1 MRSGKAATKS
11 AYVGAGAGLMLF
23 ALVGLLPS
31 SFFGGMVG
39 INIAG
44 GLFGFPVT
52 SDILPRVTVALSML
66 LGVLITG
73 SVFVLCG
80 AMIGWTMGNLIEAF
94 PAHAYFTGRREAKK
108 PTGEDAGQRDSD

>member
-1 MRSGKAATKS
+1 MKSRNAAKKA

-44 GLFGFPVT
+44 GLFGFPLT
-52 SDILPRVTVALSML
+52 SDLLPRVTVALSML

-73 SVFVLCG
+73 SVFVACG
-80 AMIGWTMGNLIEAF
+80 TMIGWTMGNLIEAF
-94 PAHAYFTGRREAKK
+94 PAHAYFTGRKEAKK
-108 PTGEDAGQRDSD
+108 PRGEDTGQRDLD